1 MKQAMVPVDGLIHT
15 NLTTDHAGEGCAGA
29 IGFEGVVEE
38 AGSARQALRSSDH
51 TVKLGADDKWDGYP
65 VLCQLNPWRNF
76 RIHCTIRAVQLAHRL
91 LMPVAP
97 SR

>member
-1 MKQAMVPVDGLIHT
+1 MKQAMAPVDGLIHT
-15 NLTTDHAGEGCAGA
+15 NLTTDHAGEGRASA
-29 IGFEGVVEE
+29 IGLEGVVEE
-38 AGSARQALRSSDH
+38 PCCPRQALRSSDH
-51 TVKLGADDKWDGYP
+51 TVKLGADAKRDGYP